1 MKLLITTGATVT
13 FKKLISFTITEF
25 IQPCI
30 DLGFDEVYIQYG
42 NEIDNGQHL
51 SKEFINQ
58 CLEGVIN
65 YQLTSLEGEFLLE
78 RGGKSIKL
86 IFFPFSNN
94 LSKYIQA
101 SDIIISHGGT
111 GTIIDILKYSKP
123 LLVVYNEELMG
134 NHQKEIAEEF
144 TNLNYCINV
153 SSENL
158 DEEQITSKV
167 KKLITNEVK
176 LSEYESN
183 SGKVIQ
189 GIIYH
194 EINRVKS

>member
-13 FKKLISFTITEF
+13 FKKLISFSVTQF
-25 IQPCI
+25 INPCI
-30 DLGFDEVYIQYG
+30 ELGIEEVFIQYG
-42 NEIDNGQHL
+42 NEIKNDVHL
-51 SKEFINQ
+51 SKEYINQ
-58 CLEGVIN
+58 CLKDVIP
-65 YQLTSLEGEFLLE
+65 YQLTSLEGEYVHK
-78 RGGKSIKL
+78 RGDKLIKL
-86 IFFPFSNN
+86 TFFPFSNN
-94 LSKYIQA
+94 LLHYIEA

-111 GTIIDILKYSKP
+111 GTIIDILKFSKP

-144 TNLNYCINV
+144 TNLNYCINI

-158 DEEQITSKV
+158 HV
-167 KKLITNEVK
+167 KEVTNNVQKLITGEVS

-183 SGKVIQ
+183 AGKFIQ

-194 EINRVKS
+194 EINRVS